1 MKQPVCKWL
10 VLLAGVCSLGACG
23 SHGGGNNGGTT
34 PAPQPPVVQS
44 PQSPD
49 FDVSG
54 PWSGTDSDSQGS
66 GALSF
71 SLTQDGGVV
80 LGSGTITEDKQ
91 RGGFFAGTL
100 SGSTLYFNFNYGVNC
115 VRMVSGTLMVGP
127 DSMTGT
133 FSGTDSC
140 GNKVQTGQVSLT
152 SVRLNLAGTWTGTA
166 PSVLGSGTWTWQLQQ
181 TNNKITGTAFI
192 QTNNLQESDALQ
204 GVFWYPSLDPTF
216 SMSLMLS
223 SSPCAGVNVALTPLR
238 DAVPLTAT
246 QINGLATLA
255 TPCFPGSFA
264 NFTLNKR

>member
-1 MKQPVCKWL
+1 MCIARSHGEYALTEQLHHRGERHAALDQVGSVVVPGHLDVEGLHPDSAAHALDWRAFKVAVEGSL
-10 VLLAGVCSLGACG
+10 VLVGDDESLG
-23 SHGGGNNGGTT
+23 
-34 PAPQPPVVQS
+34 
-44 PQSPD
+44 
-49 FDVSG
+49 
-54 PWSGTDSDSQGS
+54 
-66 GALSF
+66 
-71 SLTQDGGVV
+71 
-80 LGSGTITEDKQ
+80 
-91 RGGFFAGTL
+91 AGTL

-152 SVRLNLAGTWTGTA
+152 SGRLNLAGTWTGTA

-181 TNNKITGTAFI
+181 TNNKITGTASI

-204 GVFWYPSLDPTF
+204 GVFWYPSLAPTF
-216 SMSLMLS
+216 SMSLVLS

-255 TPCFPGSFA
+255 TPCSPGSFA
-264 NFTLNKR
+264 NFTLNK